1 MIGIL
6 IIMYIFLNYYLEMER
21 EEMFKFMIV
30 LSMVNIV
37 PVLIY
42 MLYSM
47 IFGGLDFVILMLM
60 TAI

>member
-6 IIMYIFLNYYLEMER
+6 IIMYIFLNYYIEMEH

>member
-1 MIGIL
+1 MLGIL
-6 IIMYIFLNYYLEMER
+6 IILYIFLNYYIEMER

-30 LSMVNIV
+30 LSMVNII

-42 MLYSM
+42 MLYTM
-47 IFGGLDFVILMLM
+47 IFGGIDFMILLLM

>member
-6 IIMYIFLNYYLEMER
+6 IIMYVFLNYYIEMER

-30 LSMVNIV
+30 LSFVNV
-37 PVLIY
+37 TPVLIY
-42 MLYSM
+42 MLYTM
-47 IFGGLDFVILMLM
+47 IYGGLDFVILMLM

>member
-1 MIGIL
+1 
-6 IIMYIFLNYYLEMER
+6 MEH

-30 LSMVNIV
+30 LSMVNVV

>member
-6 IIMYIFLNYYLEMER
+6 IIMYIFLNYYIEMER
-21 EEMFKFMIV
+21 EEMFKFMII
-30 LSMVNIV
+30 LSMVNVI

-47 IFGGLDFVILMLM
+47 IYGGLDFLVLMLM

>member
-6 IIMYIFLNYYLEMER
+6 IIMYIFLNYYIEMER

>member
-6 IIMYIFLNYYLEMER
+6 IIMYIFLNYYIEMER

-30 LSMVNIV
+30 LSMVNVV